1 VKKVDLVGAGMT
13 VFGKYPDKTGRD
25 LLLEAVR
32 EAVSHVDKGIDIKK
46 DVKALFIGYF
56 TPELYE
62 HQGHIGALAAEWL
75 GLSGIP
81 AFRTES
87 ACASSSAAFTTGYWA
102 IASGMYDLVMVGG
115 VEKMTG
121 LNTAGVIDALSI
133 AADNIYEL
141 PTGITFPGLFALMAQ
156 EYFEKYRVTWEDLQA
171 ISIKNHHNGALN
183 PRAQFRSEILDI
195 ARKTGS
201 KKGVK
206 FEDEMTFLKSS
217 SNPAVAYPIRLF
229 DCCPISDGAAVA
241 LLASRDISK
250 NFTEKP
256 LHIEGLGLG
265 TDTITL
271 SGRTD
276 LTSSKAIVNA
286 ARAAYQMA
294 GVKPEEIDVAEVH
307 DCFTI
312 NEALITEDLG
322 FFRRGE
328 GLKAAKEGRTA
339 LSGDKPVN
347 MDGGL
352 KCKGHPVGATGI
364 GMIHEIW
371 LQLRNE
377 AGARQVKGNPEIGL
391 TCNVGGSNASA
402 IVLIFKRR

>member
-1 VKKVDLVGAGMT
+1 MLFRSKKYHA
-13 VFGKYPDKTGRD
+13 
-25 LLLEAVR
+25 
-32 EAVSHVDKGIDIKK
+32 
-46 DVKALFIGYF
+46 
-56 TPELYE
+56 
-62 HQGHIGALAAEWL
+62 
-75 GLSGIP
+75 
-81 AFRTES
+81 
-87 ACASSSAAFTTGYWA
+87 
-102 IASGMYDLVMVGG
+102 
-115 VEKMTG
+115 
-121 LNTAGVIDALSI
+121 
-133 AADNIYEL
+133 
-141 PTGITFPGLFALMAQ
+141 
-156 EYFEKYRVTWEDLQA
+156 TWDDLQA
-171 ISIKNHHNGALN
+171 VPIKNHHNGALN
-183 PRAQFRSEILDI
+183 PKAQFRSEILDI
-195 ARKTGS
+195 AKKTGN
-201 KKGVK
+201 KKGIEFK
-206 FEDEMTFLKSS
+206 NEMAFLKSS
-217 SNPAVAYPIRLF
+217 FNPAVTYPIRLF

-241 LLASRDISK
+241 ILASGDISK
-250 NFTEKP
+250 RFTEKP
-256 LHIEGLGLG
+256 LHVKGIGLG

-271 SGRTD
+271 SGRPD

-294 GVKPEEIDVAEVH
+294 GVKPGEIDVAEVH

-371 LQLRNE
+371 LQLRGE
-377 AGARQVKGNPEIGL
+377 AGERQVKGNPEIGL

-402 IVLIFKRR
+402 IVLVFKR

>member
-1 VKKVDLVGAGMT
+1 MKKVDLIGVGMT
-13 VFGKYPDKTGRD
+13 VFGKHPDKTGRD
-25 LLLEAVR
+25 LLLKAVR
-32 EAVSHVDKGIDIKK
+32 ETVSHVDMGIDIKK

-62 HQGHIGALAAEWL
+62 HQGHIGALAAEWI

-87 ACASSSAAFTTGYWA
+87 ACASSSAAFATGYWA
-102 IASGMYDLVMVGG
+102 VASGMYDLVMVGG

-121 LNTAGVIDALSI
+121 LNTAGVTDALSI

-156 EYFEKYRVTWEDLQA
+156 EYFEKYHVTWDDLQA
-171 ISIKNHHNGALN
+171 IPIKNHHNGALN
-183 PRAQFRSEILDI
+183 PKAQFRSEILDI
-195 ARKTGS
+195 AEKTGN
-201 KKGVK
+201 KIGVK
-206 FEDEMTFLKSS
+206 FKDEMTFLKSP
-217 SNPAVAYPIRLF
+217 SNPAVTYPIRLF

-241 LLASRDISK
+241 ILASGNISK
-250 NFTEKP
+250 NFTDKP
-256 LHIEGLGLG
+256 LHVEGIGLG

-271 SGRTD
+271 SGRKD

-286 ARAAYQMA
+286 ARGAYQMA
-294 GVKPEEIDVAEVH
+294 GVKPEEIDAAEVH

-312 NEALITEDLG
+312 NEAIITEDLG
-322 FFRRGE
+322 FFGRGE

-347 MDGGL
+347 TDGGL

-371 LQLRNE
+371 LQLRGE
-377 AGARQVKGNPEIGL
+377 AGERQVKGNPEIGL

-402 IVLIFKRR
+402 IVLIFKR